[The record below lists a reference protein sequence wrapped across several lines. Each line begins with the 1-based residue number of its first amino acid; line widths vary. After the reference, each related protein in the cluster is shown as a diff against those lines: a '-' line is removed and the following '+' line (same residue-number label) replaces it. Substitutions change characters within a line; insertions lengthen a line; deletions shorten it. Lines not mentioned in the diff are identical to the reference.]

1 MILLLQHPN
10 QSKVFKCQTVNVPAL
25 PKIVFLVNPD
35 DQNPTGDIIQVC
47 LPLPPRASVKA
58 NKPNKKQKRKQIRQQ
73 QQQQLE
79 HQGSVDDQKHF
90 NYSVS
95 YFAWAVSD
103 SESDDD
109 DDECQSITLPLS
121 KLRIANKKETN
132 QSKS

>member
-73 QQQQLE
+73 QQLE
-79 HQGSVDDQKHF
+79 LQGSVDDQKHF

-132 QSKS
+132 LSKS